1 MILGLTEG
9 KLLPMY
15 KKRILTPFFFT
26 LFFIFNLHNTLHA
39 QFSIDAETGFAFQDY
54 NHVRIPNE
62 TGTFFNFNGDFDIST
77 PLVPFR
83 VRLGYTFGERNH
95 FFGLFAPLF
104 VNYEGAAP
112 RDIQFQQ
119 ANFEAGDM
127 MDGFYQFNSYR
138 LTYRRDVVRDD
149 HWTVGIGF
157 TAKIR
162 DASVQLENEEGLK
175 DRKDDVGF
183 VPLLHLFTSYTLE
196 NRIQLYLEGDG
207 LAGGPGRAF
216 DFFLGTRIPLTDRT
230 DLKAGYR
237 ILEGGANIDEVYNF
251 TLVNFAVFGVF
262 IQW

>member
-1 MILGLTEG
+1 MIRE
-9 KLLPMY
+9 LL
-15 KKRILTPFFFT
+15 KWHKPFLM
-26 LFFIFNLHNTLHA
+26 LFFLFIVHSSHA

-62 TGTFFNFNGDFDIST
+62 TGTFFNFNGDFDIKG
-77 PLVPFR
+77 PVIPFR
-83 VRLGYTFGERNH
+83 TRVGYTFGEKNH
-95 FFGLFAPLF
+95 VFALFAPLF

-119 ANFEAGDM
+119 ANFDTGDLI
-127 MDGFYQFNSYR
+127 DGFYQFNSYR
-138 LTYRRDVVRDD
+138 LTYRRDLVRDD
-149 HWTVGIGF
+149 AWTVGVGF

-162 DASVQLENEEGLK
+162 DASVRLENEEGLK
-175 DRKDDVGF
+175 DRKDDFGF
-183 VPLLHLFTSYTLE
+183 VPLLHVFTSYTLP
-196 NRIQLYLEGDG
+196 NQVNFYLEGDG

-216 DFFLGTRIPLTDRT
+216 DFFLGTRIPLTERT

-237 ILEGGANIDEVYNF
+237 MLEGGANVDDVYNF